1 MKFLVIILCL
11 LSERFLVHISSHHR
25 FNWFMDYSNAV
36 ASRLTA
42 FSPWIVLT
50 GIIFPVLFIVWI
62 VLHLFESLFFGL
74 TGFILSLV
82 IFYYCLGPSNPFYP
96 VRENPD
102 EELNDEAVGGY
113 LAQANEQLFAVL
125 FWYIVL
131 GPLSIVAY
139 RVLSLCQGQPA
150 GSPVARQ
157 LLDIFDY
164 IPARLTALLYL
175 FAGHFQPGFTHF
187 CKSFFALPSNNQKL
201 LRVCGLAAIGEDEP
215 KTMLHVEQLVEHVTV
230 ILLVFLALFTMV
242 SWM

>member
-11 LSERFLVHISSHHR
+11 LSERFLIHVSSHHR

-36 ASRLTA
+36 ASRLSG

-50 GIIFPVLFIVWI
+50 AIIFPLVFIVWI
-62 VLHLFESLFFGL
+62 VLHLFESVFFGL
-74 TGFILSLV
+74 AGFILSLV
-82 IFYYCLGPSNPFYP
+82 IFYYCLGPANPFYP
-96 VRENPD
+96 IRENPE
-102 EELNDEAVGGY
+102 EELDNEAVGAY

-131 GPLSIVAY
+131 GPVSIVLY
-139 RVLSLCQGQPA
+139 RLLSLCQGQPA
-150 GSPVARQ
+150 GSPIARQ

-164 IPARLTALLYL
+164 LPARLTALLYL
-175 FAGHFQPGFTHF
+175 FAGNFQPGFTYF

-201 LRVCGLAAIGEDEP
+201 VRDCGLAAIGKEVP
-215 KTMLHVEQLVEHVTV
+215 KTMLNVEQLVEHVTV